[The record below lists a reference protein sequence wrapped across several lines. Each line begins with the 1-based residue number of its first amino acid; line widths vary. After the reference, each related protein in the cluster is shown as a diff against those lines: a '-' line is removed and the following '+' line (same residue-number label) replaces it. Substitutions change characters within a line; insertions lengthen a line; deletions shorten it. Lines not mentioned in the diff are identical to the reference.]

1 MNGDKIRRNRFS
13 HTDVTELAERVRAEK
28 SCIPPLPEGSMRSL
42 MKQKELECWREENR
56 LAFESRAKREHEKWP
71 PHNVGRPFFIL
82 LSTFVISASQV
93 CR

>member
-56 LAFESRAKREHEKWP
+56 LALESYNAMIEWR
-71 PHNVGRPFFIL
+71 GL
-82 LSTFVISASQV
+82 LSDDIGLL
-93 CR
+93 